1 MEKIRNLMK
10 NPLATGIAGLII
22 GLIIGLPLLGWGLW
36 PVKWK
41 DADASYLR
49 QDLKAQYL
57 CMVVD
62 SYKLNPD
69 AALASARLDSMGLSN
84 QDAAFAL
91 DSLQTGGCSYAPTDE
106 TVLSLKTALLAL
118 PQTSTVATSGTNTTV
133 PTAVSSTTGGLP
145 TLATS
150 TTKKSSG
157 NGLPGILA
165 GILCVLFLGIGGLLI
180 YMFFFKNRKPK
191 EQIPPTSN
199 MHDFE
204 NPLEEPDFTQN
215 YTQPSKTTAAVSDVP
230 AAHFMTTYVI
240 GDDLYDDSFSI
251 DTAKG
256 DFLGECG
263 VGISDIVG
271 VGDPK
276 KVSAFE
282 VWLFDKNDTQ
292 TVTKVL
298 MSARAMNDPATRQ
311 RMASKGE
318 PVLIEPGQ
326 QILLETPSLQLQAK
340 VIELVYGQGALPAGS
355 YFERLT
361 LELSVWPK

>member
-1 MEKIRNLMK
+1 MDKIRNLVR
-10 NPLATGIAGLII
+10 NPLATGITGLII

-57 CMVVD
+57 CMIVD
-62 SYKLNPD
+62 SYKLNPNPT
-69 AALASARLDSMGLSN
+69 LASARLDSMGLSN

-91 DSLQTGGCSYAPTDE
+91 DSLQTGGCSYSPTDE
-106 TVLSLKTALLAL
+106 TILSLKTALLAL
-118 PQTSTVATSGTNTTV
+118 PQTTGATTSGTNIVV

-145 TLATS
+145 TLTTS
-150 TTKKSSG
+150 TTKSSG
-157 NGLPGILA
+157 SGLSGILA

-204 NPLEEPDFTQN
+204 NPLEELDFTQN
-215 YTQPSKTTAAVSDVP
+215 YVQPSKTNSAASDMP

-298 MSARAMNDPATRQ
+298 MSAKAMNDPATRQ

-318 PVLIEPGQ
+318 PVLVEPGQ

-340 VIELVYGQGALPAGS
+340 VVELVYGQGALPAGS